1 MVVRAVQ
8 VEAGG
13 VENAVA
19 MQDDFAVFDAVRQGR
34 RVAVVDDVLSLF
46 GGGDAVFVVAIDD
59 GDARLAHEVG
69 FGGGVGGEV
78 VVAVEVVGGD
88 VEDGGDARVER
99 GAEFELVAGEF
110 EDVAVGRFAVKE
122 GIQHGAA
129 DVAAE
134 FGALSC
140 MVEGGG
146 KQGDDGAF
154 AVAAGHGQHGFVV
167 QEGEEF
173 DVVDLS
179 RVVVGEGGAAAVHAG
194 ADDEGGGA
202 GEGVRVV
209 EVAFFDAAFV

>member
-1 MVVRAVQ
+1 
-8 VEAGG
+8 
-13 VENAVA
+13 
-19 MQDDFAVFDAVRQGR
+19 
-34 RVAVVDDVLSLF
+34 
-46 GGGDAVFVVAIDD
+46 
-59 GDARLAHEVG
+59 
-69 FGGGVGGEV
+69 
-78 VVAVEVVGGD
+78 
-88 VEDGGDARVER
+88 
-99 GAEFELVAGEF
+99 
-110 EDVAVGRFAVKE
+110 
-122 GIQHGAA
+122 
-129 DVAAE
+129 
-134 FGALSC
+134 

>member
-13 VENAVA
+13 VENAMAV
-19 MQDDFAVFDAVRQGR
+19 QDDFAVFHAVRQGR

-46 GGGDAVFVVAIDD
+46 GGGDAVFVVTVDD
-59 GDARLAHEVG
+59 GDAGLAHEVG

-110 EDVAVGRFAVKE
+110 EDVAVGRFAIKE
-122 GIQHGAA
+122 GVEHGAA

-146 KQGDDGAF
+146 KQGDNGAF

-167 QEGEEF
+167 
-173 DVVDLS
+173 
-179 RVVVGEGGAAAVHAG
+179 
-194 ADDEGGGA
+194 
-202 GEGVRVV
+202 
-209 EVAFFDAAFV
+209 